1 MQEVKEITV
10 KEFKALMDSGAEFQL
25 IDVREP
31 FEYDHSNLG
40 GVPIPLGEILNKKD
54 QISKDIPVVVQ
65 CRSGKRS
72 EQAVRVLQNEGF
84 QNLSNLKGG
93 ILAWKQE
100 INPDIDV
107 Y

>member
-10 KEFKALMDSGAEFQL
+10 QKLKALMDSGAEFQL

-40 GVPIPLGEILNKKD
+40 GVPIPLNEVLLKKS
-54 QISKDIPVVVQ
+54 QISKDIPVIIQ

-72 EQAVRVLQNEGF
+72 EQAVRILQGEGY

-93 ILAWKQE
+93 ILAWKNE
-100 INPDIDV
+100 INPSLDV